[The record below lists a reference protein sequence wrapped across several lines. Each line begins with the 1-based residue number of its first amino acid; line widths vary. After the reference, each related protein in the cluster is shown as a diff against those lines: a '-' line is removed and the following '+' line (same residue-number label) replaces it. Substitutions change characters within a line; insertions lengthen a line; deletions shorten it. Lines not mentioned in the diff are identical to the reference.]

1 MKVYH
6 LKLTLGKE
14 TQYNKEGKL
23 KNQVITTKLDEF
35 ELANMLTDNNWK
47 KVGACEVECV
57 SCIDYTPATKTA
69 KAVSDSDVKGMKE
82 VNQMIADGIKAAA
95 KPKTPAQQLKDQ
107 SDLMA
112 EMSKQIAELKKDKE
126 EAREVEKQFRADLE
140 TEANELG
147 VSFRANIGDE
157 KLSEKIQELKS
168 KK

>member
-57 SCIDYTPATKTA
+57 AVIDYEPATKTT
-69 KAVSDSDVKGMKE
+69 KATSTPDNKRMQE
-82 VNQMIADGIKAAA
+82 VNDQIAAGIKQAT
-95 KPKTPAQQLKDQ
+95 KPKTAAQQLADQ